1 MRRLI
6 IPGLIAIGMALL
18 PACSTTMGDR
28 KPNMGGSMTNAPP
41 QAISAAP
48 DYVLP
53 FYPVYAYPSPPV

>member
-1 MRRLI
+1 MKKLI
-6 IPGLIAIGMALL
+6 ISGLITVAMATL
-18 PACSTTMGDR
+18 PACTTMVDR
-28 KPNMGGSMTNAPP
+28 KLNTGVSMTNAPP